1 MLERLGINGVVSLTP
16 EQRVDAVALITSCQ
30 MHDGIDAGLYR
41 EARSSA
47 DDGRMNQF
55 LCYENG
61 QLAGIFQIS
70 SWSEQEIV
78 GLVHPDHRRSGI
90 GRALVEAIRS
100 ECRGRGMATFLLVSE
115 AASPSGAAFA
125 EALDGHRTH
134 SEHRLELNPARL
146 RPAPPRPQPLTVCR
160 ADAEEIETLTR
171 LLAQSFGDSEATCR
185 GKIAAWLTDP
195 LQRFYIG
202 ASDGSAVGL
211 VRVNFFESSACLNS
225 FGVLPAL
232 QGKGYGRQILG
243 GVIQDLLTDNWQVLI
258 EVETQND
265 NALHLYLSSGFTPI
279 ATYHYYEVTT

>member
-1 MLERLGINGVVSLTP
+1 MINGVAGLTLD
-16 EQRVDAVALITSCQ
+16 QRVDAEALITACQ
-30 MHDGIDAGLYR
+30 AHDGIDAGLYR
-41 EARSSA
+41 EATSSA
-47 DDGRMNQF
+47 DDGRLNQF
-55 LCYENG
+55 LCYEDG

-78 GLVHPDHRRSGI
+78 GLVHPDHRRRGI
-90 GRALVEAIRS
+90 GRALVDALHN
-100 ECRGRGMATFLLVSE
+100 ECRSRGRETFLLVSE

-125 EALDGHRTH
+125 EALGGHRTN
-134 SEHRLELNPARL
+134 SEYRLQLNPELL
-146 RPAPPRPQPLTVCR
+146 RPAPPRPQPLTVRHAC
-160 ADAEEIETLTR
+160 ADDIETLTQ
-171 LLAQSFGDSEATCR
+171 LLAQSFGDQEEKCR
-185 GKIAAWLTDP
+185 GKIVAWLADP